1 MTDNTIDKLMKPYWD
16 EKFKDAYLGDFYSKN
31 SGWREDWYGIVIKKP
46 NGGEE
51 LIVGYP
57 IKDKDD
63 SLWFYDGNMFT
74 NGHILFN
81 LSKPQFN
88 QSMLRY
94 INKKYNLNIK
104 QVC

>member
-16 EKFKDAYLGDFYSKN
+16 EKFKDAYLGDFCINKN
-31 SGWREDWYGIVIKKP
+31 DWYGLLMKTPDGIEK
-46 NGGEE
+46 
-51 LIVGYP
+51 LIVG
-57 IKDKDD
+57 DD
-63 SLWFYDGNMFT
+63 NGVNNNGTWFYDGNMFT

-94 INKKYNLNIK
+94 INKKYNLNLK
-104 QVC
+104 SVV